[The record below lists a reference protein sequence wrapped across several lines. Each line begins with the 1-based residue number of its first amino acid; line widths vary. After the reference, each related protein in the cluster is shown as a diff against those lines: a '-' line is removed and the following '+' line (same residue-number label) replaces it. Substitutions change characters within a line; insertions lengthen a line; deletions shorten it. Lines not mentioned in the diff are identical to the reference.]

1 MEAKSLTENLSV
13 RGQIKLADLKDI
25 KAAGF
30 TTVINNRPDGEAPRQ
45 PRSETLAKR
54 SKELG
59 LTYHY
64 IPVFPGNMSAANISD
79 FDKALLQN
87 GGKIL
92 AFCRTGTRSS
102 NLWAKTQVGKRS
114 ADDVIT
120 RGKAAGYDLSAHHA
134 ALNLNQP
141 KTKIVNGENMLE
153 KHQIVIIG
161 GGSAG
166 IATAA
171 SLLKRKPS
179 LDIAIIEPKDEHFY
193 QPGWTMVG
201 GGIFSHKKTRR
212 SMKDLMPKAAKW
224 IKAAVSTFDPDNN
237 TVTLSD
243 GRTIGYE
250 MLVTAPGL
258 QLDFDKI
265 EGLTE
270 TLGQNGV
277 TSNYRYDLAPYTW
290 KLVQG
295 LKSGTA
301 IFTQPPMPIKCAGA
315 PQKAMYLS
323 GDHWLRAGTLDN
335 INIKFCNTGG
345 AIFGVKAFVPALMEY
360 VKRYNAELNFGEQLV
375 KVDGPKKTAWFEKT
389 DADGNKSQVERKFDM
404 LHVCPPQSAPDFIK
418 ASPLA
423 NEAGWVDVDQHT
435 LQHNNYPNVYGLG
448 DAGSTPNAKTMAA
461 ARKQAPIVASNILA
475 QLEGSNAIANYD
487 GYGACPLTV
496 EKGKVVLAEF
506 GYGGKLLPSLPTWV
520 LNGTK
525 ATRAAWF
532 MKDSLLP
539 NVYWNQMLKGKEFLA
554 KPEITLK

>member
-1 MEAKSLTENLSV
+1 METKKLTETLSV
-13 RGQIKLADLKDI
+13 TEQIKLADLKVL
-25 KAAGF
+25 AQAGF
-30 TTVINNRPDGEAPRQ
+30 KTIINNRPDGEAPRQ

-54 SKELG
+54 ASELG
-59 LTYHY
+59 LNYRY
-64 IPVFPGNMSAANISD
+64 IPVQPAGLTEQNQTDFKDALSQAPGPM
-79 FDKALLQN
+79 
-87 GGKIL
+87 L
-92 AFCRTGTRSS
+92 AFCRTGTRSTT
-102 NLWAKTQVGKRS
+102 LWAHAVAGEMS
-114 ADDVIT
+114 ANTIIST
-120 RGKAAGYDLSAHHA
+120 AANAGYDLS
-134 ALNLNQP
+134 
-141 KTKIVNGENMLE
+141 KIKSKLE
-153 KHQIVIIG
+153 KMGKTISSENQETRKHTIVIIG

-171 SLLKRKPS
+171 SLLKRKPT

-201 GGIFSHKKTRR
+201 GGIFSPEKTRR
-212 SMKDLMPKAAKW
+212 NMKDLMPKSVKW
-224 IKAAVSTFDPDNN
+224 IKASVSTFDPENN
-237 TVTLSD
+237 SIMLGDGSNVT
-243 GRTIGYE
+243 YE

-265 EGLTE
+265 EGLPQ

-323 GDHWLRAGTLDN
+323 GDHWKRTGVLDN
-335 INIKFCNTGG
+335 IDIKFCNTGG
-345 AIFGVKAFVPALMEY
+345 AIFGVAAFVPALMEY
-360 VKRYNAELNFGEQLV
+360 VERYKAELNFGEQLV
-375 KVDGPKKTAWFEKT
+375 KVDGASKTAWFEKI
-389 DADGNKSQVERKFDM
+389 DAEGKKTRVERKFDM

-435 LQHNNYPNVYGLG
+435 MQHNKYPNIYGLG

-461 ARKQAPIVASNILA
+461 ARKQAPIVATNIIA
-475 QLEGSNAIANYD
+475 QMDGTNARANYD

-506 GYGGKLLPSLPTWV
+506 GYGGKLLPSLPVWM

-554 KPEITLK
+554 KPEITLE